1 MHQNYRLITESN
13 LKIMRTKIS
22 LIALVSVLALNAC
35 TQDQNVDP
43 QNASTLAPQEV
54 PVLVTQA
61 VATVYPK
68 VTAVDYTSLQT
79 NSIYVA
85 NVTTPSTEA
94 QVVVSNKGI
103 VKEVAVKIAKT
114 DLPAAVLAYI
124 DTNFPGATFEH
135 ASKKTKGDKL
145 GFRVELI
152 FNKEHYSI
160 FFDETGAFL
169 NQVTGLQGK
178 PGKKGPAPAATEIA
192 LADLPAPVQAALNG
206 MTFKRAIL
214 TKDQNG
220 VAVYHIHVDKAG
232 VLLSLDLDANGTVLK
247 SKEVSQKGANFTK
260 IELTTLP
267 AGLTAFLNTNAAGY
281 KLDYAVAIKK
291 DSVIVEYHI
300 GVTIGT
306 VKKEFHL
313 DANFQQLANHPAK
326 GGHTP
331 PNVTITSLTASSLPA
346 AIKTYLD
353 TNYAGWALVKAASAA
368 VDSVVKDYHVVIEV
382 ATKKYLLEFDGTGKF
397 EKAIAL

>member
-1 MHQNYRLITESN
+1 
-13 LKIMRTKIS
+13 MRTKIS

>member
-1 MHQNYRLITESN
+1 M
-13 LKIMRTKIS
+13 KTKIS
-22 LIALVSVLALNAC
+22 LIAFVSVLALNAC
-35 TQDQNVDP
+35 TKDQNVDP
-43 QNASTLAPQEV
+43 QNAATLAPQDV

-68 VTAVDYTSLQT
+68 AATVDYSSLQT
-79 NSIYVA
+79 NALYVA
-85 NVTTPSTEA
+85 NVTTPTTEA
-94 QVVVSNKGI
+94 QVVVSNKGM

-114 DLPAAVLAYI
+114 DLPAAVITYL
-124 DTNFPGATFEH
+124 DSNFQGATFEH
-135 ASKKTKGDKL
+135 ASKKTTGTKL

-220 VAVYHIHVDKAG
+220 VAIYHIHVDKAG
-232 VLLSLDLDANGTVLK
+232 VLLSLVIDANGTVLK
-247 SKEVSQKGANFTK
+247 SQEVNQKGANFTK
-260 IELTTLP
+260 IDLTTLP
-267 AGLTAFLNTNAAGY
+267 AGLTAFLNTNAAGF
-281 KLDYAVAIKK
+281 KIDYAVAIKK
-291 DSVIVEYHI
+291 DSVIIEYHI

-306 VKKEFHL
+306 AKKEFHL
-313 DANFQQLANHPAK
+313 DANFQLLKNQPAN

-331 PNVTITSLTASSLPA
+331 PNVTITNLTASTLPA

-353 TNYAGWALVKAASAA
+353 TNYSGWALVKAASAA

-382 ATKKYLLEFDGTGKF
+382 ATKKYLLEFDGDGKF
-397 EKAIAL
+397 EKAVVL

>member
-1 MHQNYRLITESN
+1 M
-13 LKIMRTKIS
+13 KTKIS
-22 LIALVSVLALNAC
+22 LIAFVSVLALNAC
-35 TQDQNVDP
+35 TKDQNVDP

-68 VTAVDYTSLQT
+68 VTTVDYTSLQT

-94 QVVVSNKGI
+94 QVVVSNKGM
-103 VKEVAVKIAKT
+103 VKEVAVKITKT

-169 NQVTGLQGK
+169 NQVIGLQGK

-206 MTFKRAIL
+206 MTFKRAII

-247 SKEVSQKGANFTK
+247 SREVSQKGANFTK
-260 IELTTLP
+260 IDLTTLP
-267 AGLTAFLNTNAAGY
+267 AGLTAFLNTNAAGFTV
-281 KLDYAVAIKK
+281 DYAVAIKK

-300 GVTIGT
+300 GVTVGT
-306 VKKEFHL
+306 TKKEFHL
-313 DANFQQLANHPAK
+313 DANFQLLANHPAK

-331 PNVTITSLTASSLPA
+331 PNVTITNLTASTLPT

-397 EKAIAL
+397 EKAVAL

>member
-1 MHQNYRLITESN
+1 
-13 LKIMRTKIS
+13 
-22 LIALVSVLALNAC
+22 
-35 TQDQNVDP
+35 VDP
-43 QNASTLAPQEV
+43 QNAATLAPQDV

-68 VTAVDYTSLQT
+68 AATVDYSSLQT
-79 NSIYVA
+79 NALYVA
-85 NVTTPSTEA
+85 NVTTPTTEA
-94 QVVVSNKGI
+94 QVVVSNKGT

-114 DLPAAVLAYI
+114 DLPAAVITYI
-124 DTNFPGATFEH
+124 DSNFPGATFEH
-135 ASKKTKGDKL
+135 ASKKTTGTKL

-178 PGKKGPAPAATEIA
+178 QGKKGPAPAATEIA

-220 VAVYHIHVDKAG
+220 VAIYHIHVYKAR
-232 VLLSLDLDANGTVLK
+232 VLLSMVIDANGTVLK
-247 SKEVSQKGANFTK
+247 SQEVNQKGANFTK
-260 IELTTLP
+260 IDLTTLP
-267 AGLTAFLNTNAAGY
+267 AGLTAFLNTNAAGF
-281 KLDYAVAIKK
+281 KIDYAVAIKK
-291 DSVIVEYHI
+291 DSVIIEYHI

-306 VKKEFHL
+306 AKKEFHL
-313 DANFQQLANHPAK
+313 DANFQLLKNQPAN

-331 PNVTITSLTASSLPA
+331 PNVTITNLTASTLPA

-353 TNYAGWALVKAASAA
+353 TNYSGWALVKAASAA

-382 ATKKYLLEFDGTGKF
+382 ATKKYLLEFDGDGKF
-397 EKAIAL
+397 EKAVVL

>member
-1 MHQNYRLITESN
+1 
-13 LKIMRTKIS
+13 
-22 LIALVSVLALNAC
+22 
-35 TQDQNVDP
+35 
-43 QNASTLAPQEV
+43 
-54 PVLVTQA
+54 

-68 VTAVDYTSLQT
+68 ATGVDYSSLQT
-79 NSIYVA
+79 NALYVA
-85 NVTTPSTEA
+85 NVTTPTMEA

-103 VKEVAVKIAKT
+103 IKEEAVKIAKT
-114 DLPAAVLAYI
+114 DLPAAVLSYL

-152 FNKEHYSI
+152 FNNEHYSI
-160 FFDETGAFL
+160 FFDQTGAFL

-192 LADLPAPVQAALNG
+192 LADLPAPVQAAING

-232 VLLSLDLDANGTVLK
+232 VPFDLDIDANGKVLK
-247 SKEVSQKGANFTK
+247 SKEMNQKGPNFVK
-260 IELTTLP
+260 IELKTLP
-267 AGLTAFLNTNAAGY
+267 AGLTAFLNSNAAGFTI
-281 KLDYAVAIKK
+281 DYAVAISK
-291 DSVIVEYHI
+291 DSIIVEYHV

-306 VKKEFHL
+306 TKKEFHL
-313 DANFQQLANHPAK
+313 DANFRLLPNPPAK
-326 GGHTP
+326 GGHNP
-331 PNVTITSLTASSLPA
+331 PVLNIKELKSTDLPT

-353 TNYAGWALVKAASAA
+353 ANYAGWAFVKGASAS
-368 VDSVVKDYHVVIEV
+368 VDNVVKDYHVVIEV
-382 ATKKYLLEFDGTGKF
+382 TTKKYMLEFDGNGAFK
-397 EKAIAL
+397 KAIAL

>member
-1 MHQNYRLITESN
+1 M
-13 LKIMRTKIS
+13 KTKIS

-68 VTAVDYTSLQT
+68 MTSVDYTSLQT

-85 NVTTPSTEA
+85 NVTTPVTEA

-103 VKEVAVKIAKT
+103 VKEVAVKIAKAN
-114 DLPAAVLAYI
+114 LPAAVITYI
-124 DTNFPGATFEH
+124 DSNFPGATFEH
-135 ASKKTKGDKL
+135 ALKKTKGDKL

-260 IELTTLP
+260 IDLTTLP
-267 AGLTAFLNTNAAGY
+267 AGLTSFLNSNAAGFT
-281 KLDYAVAIKK
+281 LDYAVAIKK
-291 DSVIVEYHI
+291 DSIIVEYHI

-306 VKKEFHL
+306 AKKEFHL
-313 DANFQQLANHPAK
+313 DANFQLLKNQPAK

-331 PNVTITSLTASSLPA
+331 PNVTITSLTASTLPA

-382 ATKKYLLEFDGTGKF
+382 ATKKYLLEFDGDGKF
-397 EKAIAL
+397 EKAVVL

>member
-1 MHQNYRLITESN
+1 M
-13 LKIMRTKIS
+13 KTKIS

-85 NVTTPSTEA
+85 NVTTPVTEA

-103 VKEVAVKIAKT
+103 VKEVAVKIAKA

-124 DTNFPGATFEH
+124 DTNFPGAAFEH

-220 VAVYHIHVDKAG
+220 IAVYHIHVDKAG
-232 VLLSLDLDANGTVLK
+232 VLLSLDIDTNGTVLK
-247 SKEVSQKGANFTK
+247 SKEISQKGANFTK
-260 IELTTLP
+260 IDLTTLP
-267 AGLTAFLNTNAAGY
+267 AGLTAFLNTNAAGFTI
-281 KLDYAVAIKK
+281 DYAVAIKK

-300 GVTIGT
+300 GVSIGT
-306 VKKEFHL
+306 AKKEFHL
-313 DANFQQLANHPAK
+313 DANFQLLKNQPTK

-331 PNVTITSLTASSLPA
+331 PNVTITNLTASTLPA

-353 TNYAGWALVKAASAA
+353 TNYVGWALVKAASAA

-382 ATKKYLLEFDGTGKF
+382 ATKKYLLEFDGDGKF
-397 EKAIAL
+397 EKAVVL